1 MSKEYRRFSI
11 RSNNPRQMINSQ
23 KLVRTYQPT
32 YQLNPKKRFDAE
44 QIQKILQRVV
54 SYELNEVE
62 YSEKQ
67 IPELCLSL
75 AETLRNAIKEENY
88 NRYRIIVMVSIGQRR
103 QQSVHIFHSFL
114 WDHERDAFATFNYEN
129 CHLFA
134 NVVVYGVYLD

>member
-1 MSKEYRRFSI
+1 MKKIKCKE
-11 RSNNPRQMINSQ
+11 
-23 KLVRTYQPT
+23 VRTYQPT